1 MNTKKLHR
9 LLWTVR
15 LLFLIIIVSLIMYT
29 CIYQS
34 GLHPKLVYECSLEHA
49 ETVCP
54 EISKWVRERKPWEW
68 VPFSMIP
75 NFYDKPVPENKC
87 LFATYEHKIVRF
99 VPDTFHAVYG
109 EFEEIKGASNTIYV
123 YTCNKRYSVSVHMP

>member
-54 EISKWVRERKPWEW
+54 EISEWVGEGKPREW
-68 VPFSMIP
+68 VPFSMIRMV
-75 NFYDKPVPENKC
+75 YDK
-87 LFATYEHKIVRF
+87 A
-99 VPDTFHAVYG
+99 VPDIQYDST
-109 EFEEIKGASNTIYV
+109 ETQ
-123 YTCNKRYSVSVHMP
+123 

>member
-1 MNTKKLHR
+1 MNTIILHR

-15 LLFLIIIVSLIMYT
+15 LLFLIIIICLIMYT

-54 EISKWVRERKPWEW
+54 EISEWVGEGKPWQR
-68 VPFSMIP
+68 VPFDLIP
-75 NFYDKPVPENKC
+75 KFYDKPVQDNKC
-87 LFATYEHKIVRF
+87 LLAIYQLKIVRLN
-99 VPDTFHAVYG
+99 PYTFHAVKG
-109 EFEEIKGASNTIYV
+109 RFEMIPAESNTIYV
-123 YTCNKRYSVSVHMP
+123 YSFDKRYAPKVYEP